1 MIEFVFL
8 LLWSIFAKIT
18 SQNKF
23 RGEST
28 WVWTLHLL
36 ICSNRSL
43 KSTFIKKPL
52 IHSWLNLLLHGRA
65 GWRIDFEV
73 KCLIFWVI
81 SFGCHGDWLS
91 PTIGYKLRKGD
102 TFSTFG
108 VKKFLFHLMSM
119 WIFLK
124 KQRSSNSLS
133 NFIGLGGGWSIGCI
147 QVDSEVINYVQG
159 MVEVMALAFD
169 KVNLTI
175 VNPFMCVNA

>member
-1 MIEFVFL
+1 VFL
-8 LLWSIFAKIT
+8 LLSSIFAWIT
-18 SQNKF
+18 SQKKF

-91 PTIGYKLRKGD
+91 PTIGYKLRERWQ
-102 TFSTFG
+102 FFQ
-108 VKKFLFHLMSM
+108 HLV
-119 WIFLK
+119 LK
-124 KQRSSNSLS
+124 NLYCISCPCGQFEKNNSPPTVWAIL
-133 NFIGLGGGWSIGCI
+133 LGWEVDDQIGCI
-147 QVDSEVINYVQG
+147 QVDSEIINYVEA
-159 MVEVMALAFD
+159 MVEVMDLAFD
-169 KVNLTI
+169 KVYLTI
-175 VNPFMCVNA
+175 VNPLMCFNG

>member
-1 MIEFVFL
+1 
-8 LLWSIFAKIT
+8 
-18 SQNKF
+18 
-23 RGEST
+23 
-28 WVWTLHLL
+28 
-36 ICSNRSL
+36 
-43 KSTFIKKPL
+43 
-52 IHSWLNLLLHGRA
+52 
-65 GWRIDFEV
+65 
-73 KCLIFWVI
+73 
-81 SFGCHGDWLS
+81 
-91 PTIGYKLRKGD
+91 
-102 TFSTFG
+102 
-108 VKKFLFHLMSM
+108 M